1 MKAIGMHI
9 FCGSQTIGHLLEGW
23 KIDTVLEI
31 SEDMPNQ
38 NAYHFIKN
46 YPKIS
51 VKKPSEYTKVMKHIL
66 TNLNQRIMIFY
77 ILILLVLVCLR

>member
-46 YPKIS
+46 YGKDIKYLFWFEFCF
-51 VKKPSEYTKVMKHIL
+51 VLYFF
-66 TNLNQRIMIFY
+66 NRIFGQEIIFF
-77 ILILLVLVCLR
+77 